1 MTENVKSKQSF
12 KPTTFKNIISF
23 KMEKSL
29 VVELGSQ
36 S

>member
-1 MTENVKSKQSF
+1 MTENVESEQSF
-12 KPTTFKNIISF
+12 KPTTFKIIISF

-29 VVELGSQ
+29 VLELGSQ